1 MVKPQLTQA
10 IRQRGR
16 RPHFR
21 DQDRLMKIFS
31 RLLDD
36 NSSHRA
42 DRPAMVRTVDPA
54 LDTDGRRWPTLSSA
68 SNERVNELE
77 VKIENLSAELSLRCT
92 QVADLYNERQQQA
105 GELLTA
111 CDEIDRLSKVIDTF
125 QGTMAQRDAEDAAAN
140 QKLALLDKENISL
153 RLQLEKARKESAD
166 AMQRLPSFETAL
178 NDREAAIVAAR
189 ESNSKLKAELTAAK
203 AETARLMAA
212 IEKTTRLHGD
222 ELDQQTAQLKDQ
234 IRMLES
240 ATAERDMQVRALE
253 KARIN
258 LADRCDVLTKSV
270 EALESVQKN
279 GREKVI
285 SQSVEVLETLLKV
298 ERETA
303 EIKIKELT
311 AELQRERL
319 EHSAA
324 ERASAGIRENIVRL
338 LPKLVELRNRP
349 ASPEPDA
356 SISSN
361 NAA

>member
-1 MVKPQLTQA
+1 
-10 IRQRGR
+10 
-16 RPHFR
+16 
-21 DQDRLMKIFS
+21 MKILS
-31 RLLDD
+31 RLLDN
-36 NSSHRA
+36 NSGHMA
-42 DRPAMVRTVDPA
+42 DRPAMFEAVNAA
-54 LDTDGRRWPTLSSA
+54 LDADGRRWSTLSGVS
-68 SNERVNELE
+68 SERVNELE
-77 VKIENLSAELSLRCT
+77 ATVEKLSAELSLRCT
-92 QVADLYNERQQQA
+92 QVADLYNIRQQQA

-125 QGTMAQRDAEDAAAN
+125 QGTLAQRDAEEAAIN

-166 AMQRLPSFETAL
+166 AMQRLPGFETAL
-178 NDREAAIVAAR
+178 NDREAEIVAAR
-189 ESNSKLKAELTAAK
+189 ESNSKLTAELTAAK
-203 AETARLMAA
+203 AETAKLTAA
-212 IEKTTRLHGD
+212 IEKAARLHGS
-222 ELDQQTAQLKDQ
+222 ELDQQTAQLKDK
-234 IRMLES
+234 IRILE
-240 ATAERDMQVRALE
+240 AAAVERDLQVRALE
-253 KARIN
+253 KARTN
-258 LADRCDVLTKSV
+258 LANRCDDLTKSV

-298 ERETA
+298 EREAA

-338 LPKLVELRNRP
+338 LPKLVELRNRS
-349 ASPEPDA
+349 ASPEADA

>member
-1 MVKPQLTQA
+1 
-10 IRQRGR
+10 
-16 RPHFR
+16 
-21 DQDRLMKIFS
+21 
-31 RLLDD
+31 
-36 NSSHRA
+36 
-42 DRPAMVRTVDPA
+42 
-54 LDTDGRRWPTLSSA
+54 
-68 SNERVNELE
+68 
-77 VKIENLSAELSLRCT
+77 
-92 QVADLYNERQQQA
+92 
-105 GELLTA
+105 
-111 CDEIDRLSKVIDTF
+111 
-125 QGTMAQRDAEDAAAN
+125 
-140 QKLALLDKENISL
+140 
-153 RLQLEKARKESAD
+153 
-166 AMQRLPSFETAL
+166 MQRLPGFETAL

-203 AETARLMAA
+203 AETAKLMAA
-212 IEKTTRLHGD
+212 IEKANRLHGD
-222 ELDQQTAQLKDQ
+222 ELDQQTTQLKDQ
-234 IRMLES
+234 IRMLGS